1 MSNNHVNPDVAA
13 NGSRLVRALVGMSVS
28 DVVVSNKNFA
38 MRLGR
43 LVDLS
48 DSISI
53 SKVHTRPSAESFQ
66 QEASSPESLQA
77 EFLRVRNGIVAS
89 IIKSYGAD
97 TGFGRIKFPR
107 PDMEAPADSGS
118 GYPPYGKFYAAHQRD
133 MEFKIS
139 QLRLQVRDV
148 AEGASAELAQLA
160 ALDEVLADT
169 LAVHSR
175 KMFAR
180 VPGFLEKRFDQLL
193 NSYQRAHAD
202 PQAGGSTWPEL
213 LEGFGCEIRELLLAE
228 VEARL
233 LPTQGLIEAL
243 NAGIDK

>member
-1 MSNNHVNPDVAA
+1 MNNNHANPEVAA

-28 DVVVSNKNFA
+28 DVAVSNKNFA

-53 SKVHTRPSAESFQ
+53 STVHTCQSAESFR
-66 QEASSPESLQA
+66 QEANSTEALQA
-77 EFLRVRNGIVAS
+77 EFLRVRNGIVTA
-89 IIKSYGAD
+89 IINSYGAD

-107 PDMEAPADSGS
+107 ADREVPADSDS
-118 GYPPYGKFYAAHQRD
+118 GYGPYGRFYAAHQRD
-133 MEFKIS
+133 MELKIS
-139 QLRLQVRDV
+139 QLRLQVHDV

-180 VPGFLEKRFDQLL
+180 LPGFLAKRFDQLL
-193 NSYQRAHAD
+193 NSYQCALAD
-202 PQAGGSTWPEL
+202 PQPGASTWPEL
-213 LEGFGCEIRELLLAE
+213 LEGFGCEIRKLLLAE

-243 NAGIDK
+243 NAEIDK

>member
-1 MSNNHVNPDVAA
+1 
-13 NGSRLVRALVGMSVS
+13 MSVS

-97 TGFGRIKFPR
+97 
-107 PDMEAPADSGS
+107 
-118 GYPPYGKFYAAHQRD
+118 GKFYAAHQRD